1 MPAGK
6 SRKGW
11 RLMAAAISVGLVVY
25 GVSLFLCAS
34 SPIAPAEAKARAAT
48 GAAVPSGSRNFAG
61 PYGVEASWV
70 IRENRLPGTTA
81 WKITGP
87 QTRDGIMGYSN
98 RPQATYGQ
106 RVDLYVSTTAKSFV
120 VQAYRMGYYQGKGAR
135 LVWTSKPLFG
145 AVQRRC
151 PASPP
156 LYMVQCNW
164 TMSTSFTVTKA
175 FVQGDYLLKLVGNQ
189 GQQSYVPLTV
199 WDPASHAAYVVMNAV
214 FTWQAFNS
222 FGGYDLYQ
230 GGPPGLTGYPPPDRS
245 RIVSF
250 DRPYAS
256 GGGSGGFLSIEYPLV
271 RFMEKHGL
279 DVTYWTDINLALDGS
294 LLTNHKALL
303 SLGHDEEWSL
313 RMRENAV
320 AAHAQ
325 GVNLAFF
332 GASPILRKVRLA
344 RSPLGPNLEMVN
356 YRDPRADPLYG
367 VNNARVTQNW
377 WGQPP
382 ANLPASTLVGNS
394 YNGYNNNRSFPLVVT
409 DPGSWLYAGTGLK
422 QGSQLP
428 GLLYSDFDGYNPARP
443 NPPGVQ
449 ILAHSPVVIGFS
461 RARMYA
467 DTTYWTGRNG
477 KGGVF
482 ESGTNNWIAAMN
494 PCTSGSPGC
503 IASAVDRMTGNL
515 LKLFGGGPAGLSQPS
530 VANTGTFYP

>member
-1 MPAGK
+1 MLRGK
-6 SRKGW
+6 SQRSWG
-11 RLMAAAISVGLVVY
+11 LLAAAMAVALAVY
-25 GVSLFLCAS
+25 GIAVSLPSSSSTKPKVKPKPLAAQSAS
-34 SPIAPAEAKARAAT
+34 RTFP
-48 GAAVPSGSRNFAG
+48 G

-70 IRENRLPGTTA
+70 IKENQRPGTTA

-87 QTRDGIMGYSN
+87 QSATGIMGYSN

-106 RVDLYVSTTAKSFV
+106 RVDLYVSTTATSFV

-135 LVWTSKPLFG
+135 LVWTSKPIAG
-145 AVQRRC
+145 AVQPQC

-164 TMSTSFTVTKA
+164 TMSTSFVVTKA

-199 WDPASHAAYVVMNAV
+199 WDPSSHATYVVMNAV
-214 FTWQAFNS
+214 FTWQAFNP

-230 GGPPGLTGYPPPDRS
+230 GGPPGPGYPPPDRS

-250 DRPYAS
+250 DRPYAN
-256 GGGSGGFLSIEYPLV
+256 GNGSGGFLSIEYPLV
-271 RFMEKHGL
+271 RFMEQHGL
-279 DVTYWTDINLALDGS
+279 DVTYWTDINLALNGQQ
-294 LLTNHKALL
+294 LANHKALL

-313 RMRENAV
+313 RMRNNAV
-320 AAHAQ
+320 AAHAK

-344 RSPLGPNLEMVN
+344 PSPLGPNLEMVN
-356 YRDPRADPLYG
+356 YRDPQADPLYG
-367 VNNARVTQNW
+367 VDNARVTQNW

-382 ANLPASTLVGNS
+382 ANLPASTLVGDS
-394 YNGYNNNRSFPLVVT
+394 YNGYNNNQSFPLVVT
-409 DPGSWLYAGTGLK
+409 DPNSWLYAGTGLK
-422 QGSQLP
+422 QGSTLP
-428 GLLYSDFDGYNPARP
+428 GLLYSDFDGYDPAKP
-443 NPPGVQ
+443 NPSDVQ

-461 RARMYA
+461 NAKMYA
-467 DTTYWTGRNG
+467 DTTYWTGLKG

-494 PCTSGSPGC
+494 PCAPGTSGC
-503 IASAVDRMTGNL
+503 IAPEVDRMTGNL
-515 LKLFGGGPAGLSQPS
+515 LKLFGSGPAGIAQPS
-530 VANTGTFYP
+530 VANTSTYYPQG